1 MGSEAFWVPAVIAA
15 VSSGAQYANQR
26 QAQKRQEAVQIE
38 NIRDQEQLRQKAA
51 SQARALTEQIGRNKP
66 DQLEAKSTGEYVQQL
81 RKNAGG
87 KDTSVF
93 GATAGASSR
102 FQADSSR
109 TKGEAASEAGE
120 YAGTLSKIDAA
131 VRQRQNEGQAMN
143 TLSTNL
149 STIGAESWARNFV
162 NQLRAQAAG
171 VANPWV
177 ALGAGMINAGAKNYY
192 PSGKTPT
199 NPYAKVSAGGY
210 DAFGNPLWA
219 GEDMMLGVKA

>member
-1 MGSEAFWVPAVIAA
+1 MGTEAFWVPAAIAA

-38 NIRDQEQLRQKAA
+38 NIRDQEQMRQKAA
-51 SQARALTEQIGRNKP
+51 GQARALTEQIGKNTP
-66 DQLEAKSTGEYVQQL
+66 DQLEAKSTGEYVNQL

-87 KDTSVF
+87 KDTSTS

-102 FQADSSR
+102 FQSDSAR
-109 TKGEAASEAGE
+109 AEGEASDEANQ
-120 YAGTLSKIDAA
+120 YAGTLSKIDSA

-177 ALGAGMINAGAKNYY
+177 SLVAGMANAGARNYY
-192 PSGKTPT
+192 PKTPT

-219 GEDMMLGVKA
+219 GGDMMLGVKA